1 MRTPHSEPP
10 GRACRSARPVQA
22 PSLSVVPGP
31 SSPAQKARSLGE
43 CPADIQRARKLSNV
57 HFRPGSPEFASI
69 GKCSLEI
76 RQSARLLKK
85 FLRNRIRRAFYDK
98 NVTVS
103 ECWFC
108 SVAGITAIGQA
119 ISNHDPARFRD
130 CAAQESPDGR
140 VPSGL
145 STQAIRPMSF
155 IATFISL
162 AVIAGAAVVILT
174 AVVGYGCYSLF
185 REFRIS
191 R

>member
-1 MRTPHSEPP
+1 VPECSTSPSALPLCRTW
-10 GRACRSARPVQA
+10 
-22 PSLSVVPGP
+22 SLVP
-31 SSPAQKARSLGE
+31 

>member
-76 RQSARLLKK
+76 RQSARLHV
-85 FLRNRIRRAFYDK
+85 FHRNLYFP
-98 NVTVS
+98 
-103 ECWFC
+103 
-108 SVAGITAIGQA
+108 G
-119 ISNHDPARFRD
+119 RD
-130 CAAQESPDGR
+130 S
-140 VPSGL
+140 
-145 STQAIRPMSF
+145 
-155 IATFISL
+155 
-162 AVIAGAAVVILT
+162 GAAVVILT

>member
-162 AVIAGAAVVILT
+162 AVIAAPLW
-174 AVVGYGCYSLF
+174 S
-185 REFRIS
+185 S
-191 R
+191 